1 MTSFQSFKGGFIS
14 SKLSVPA
21 SISVPQSFRSAVA
34 APEPRPLGQ
43 DELQLGCGAARD
55 QRPDQ
60 GQGVLVEVGLK
71 QKTRSLVTP
80 PSRHFQSE
88 TN

>member
-1 MTSFQSFKGGFIS
+1 MKW
-14 SKLSVPA
+14 SVPA
-21 SISVPQSFRSAVA
+21 SISVPQSFWSAVA

-43 DELQLGCGAARD
+43 DELQLGSGTARD

-71 QKTRSLVTP
+71 
-80 PSRHFQSE
+80 
-88 TN
+88 

>member
-43 DELQLGCGAARD
+43 DELQLRGGSARD
-55 QRPDQ
+55 EGADESER
-60 GQGVLVEVGLK
+60 VLVEV
-71 QKTRSLVTP
+71 SLGGE
-80 PSRHFQSE
+80 R
-88 TN
+88 

>member
-1 MTSFQSFKGGFIS
+1 MTSFHSFKASLIS
-14 SKLSVPA
+14 EKLSVPA

-43 DELQLGCGAARD
+43 DELQLGRGTARD

-60 GQGVLVEVGLK
+60 GQSVLVEVGLK
-71 QKTRSLVTP
+71 
-80 PSRHFQSE
+80 
-88 TN
+88 